1 MDEFLKRSQ
10 KELWYT
16 TIERLQCIINF
27 INRFFAIKTSLS
39 SGEGSD
45 ILCKEYG
52 KCKIYFMNQ
61 ITCASSDFTD
71 EQVQQLE
78 SENQELSHSLN
89 ANLAEEKQLAQQL
102 KELQGQPSDQNLST
116 CVNSKFSVYAVVT
129 DIYSTALVRLP
140 ICDGGWMRRR
150 AKSQP

>member
-1 MDEFLKRSQ
+1 
-10 KELWYT
+10 
-16 TIERLQCIINF
+16 
-27 INRFFAIKTSLS
+27 
-39 SGEGSD
+39 
-45 ILCKEYG
+45 
-52 KCKIYFMNQ
+52 MNQ
-61 ITCASSDFTD
+61 ITCVSSDFTD

-89 ANLAEEKQLAQQL
+89 AILAEEKQLAQQL

-116 CVNSKFSVYAVVT
+116 CVNSKISVNASVNDV
-129 DIYSTALVRLP
+129 YSTALVRLP